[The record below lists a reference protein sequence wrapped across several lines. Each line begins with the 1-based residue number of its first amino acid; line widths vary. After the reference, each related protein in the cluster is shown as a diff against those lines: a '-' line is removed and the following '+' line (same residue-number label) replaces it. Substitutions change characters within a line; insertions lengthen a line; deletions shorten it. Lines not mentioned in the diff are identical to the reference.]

1 MVNRNTSYGE
11 PVYQS
16 RKSLVNEKASYDTL
30 TLISMKSK
38 KAISPKRMQA
48 EGHSKQPVTLKTLA
62 EHLGL
67 SRTTLSMI
75 LNDVPDATRFPEE
88 TRRRV
93 VETAKEIGYRPNYF
107 ARSLGKRRSYLVG
120 VIAPDLGDGYE
131 AALLGGFERHLLNTG
146 YTSLVSNHFWFP
158 GLFQRH
164 IETLC
169 DRGVEALLLI
179 DSTPEEYPGVPVVM
193 ICTSRSPIWSTRVS
207 IDNAFGIR
215 QTLHHLAGIGHKK
228 FAFIKGPQNGGDTID
243 RWNAVLA
250 TCQELGIRVNL
261 RLTVQLERLDPT
273 GMRHPEEGRI
283 ATQKLLERG
292 VHFTALVAYNDI
304 SALGAMSALR
314 EAGRRVPE
322 DVSVMGF
329 DDIEFAGI
337 AYPPLTTIRQPLR
350 EMGATAAEVLIRK
363 IEKNETVENI
373 SVRPELIVRSSTC
386 PPGTGSP
393 KAAIKRSAKSMPA
406 AQRTRN

>member
-1 MVNRNTSYGE
+1 
-11 PVYQS
+11 
-16 RKSLVNEKASYDTL
+16 
-30 TLISMKSK
+30 
-38 KAISPKRMQA
+38 
-48 EGHSKQPVTLKTLA
+48 
-62 EHLGL
+62 
-67 SRTTLSMI
+67 MI
-75 LNDVPDATRFPEE
+75 LNDVPDAARFPEE

-93 VETAKEIGYRPNYF
+93 VESAREIGYRPNYF
-107 ARSLGKRRSYLVG
+107 ARSLSKKRSYLIG

-131 AALLGGFERHLLNTG
+131 AALLGGFERRLLDTG

-158 GLFQRH
+158 GLLERH

-179 DSTPEEYPGVPVVM
+179 DSTPVKAPGVPAVM
-193 ICTSRSPIWSTRVS
+193 ICTSHVPKWCTRVA

-228 FAFIKGPQNGGDTID
+228 IAFIKGPEHGGDTTD

-250 TCQELGIRVNL
+250 TCEELGIRVDA

-283 ATQKLLERG
+283 AAQKLLERG
-292 VHFTALVAYNDI
+292 VPFTALVGYNDI
-304 SALGAMSALR
+304 SALGAMSVLR
-314 EAGRRVPE
+314 EAGLRVPE

-337 AYPPLTTIRQPLR
+337 AYPPLTTVRQPLR

-363 IEKNETVENI
+363 IENNETVENI
-373 SVRPELIVRSSTC
+373 SVRPDLIVRSSTC
-386 PPGTGSP
+386 PPERSARKT
-393 KAAIKRSAKSMPA
+393 AQKRSAKTGRPG
-406 AQRTRN
+406 QRTQS